1 MKFRIRNPGEVY
13 QKRLKHLRDSVRM
26 NTGANLGYTETCLK
40 NKEELNRE
48 KKLTRLAQVVRLWGL
63 KVRLV
68 RKLTD
73 SKKREDDKEI
83 MLDLRHIKQRTNPR
97 QWWCRQAGVWVQGQS
112 SLLNEFTPPKW
123 PLTVSSVL
131 RRPHVSFQPLWAP
144 GTHVVHLHTQWQN
157 MHRSAEHEITDTG
170 G

>member
-1 MKFRIRNPGEVY
+1 
-13 QKRLKHLRDSVRM
+13 M

-40 NKEELNRE
+40 NKAELNRE
-48 KKLTRLAQVVRLWGL
+48 RKLTRLDQVVRLQGL

-97 QWWCRQAGVWVQGQS
+97 QWWCRQAGV
-112 SLLNEFTPPKW
+112 
-123 PLTVSSVL
+123 
-131 RRPHVSFQPLWAP
+131 
-144 GTHVVHLHTQWQN
+144 
-157 MHRSAEHEITDTG
+157 
-170 G
+170 